1 MPESSTP
8 RVPPSGSSRPDRRR
22 APLPARLFGRGAL
35 GAGRVAEAAG
45 LDRAVEAAAEE
56 AIVRALESEPVE
68 RAAARVLEGPALEQA
83 VQRALESPGV
93 EQAWK
98 RLLASDEAQLLV
110 ERIAEAPEI
119 RAAIASQS
127 AGLLEDIARQV
138 RRVARQLDDGLER
151 VVRRVLFRRRRSEP
165 TDRTGLVTRA
175 LALGID
181 VVLLNVGFFAVSAL
195 GAVAA
200 SVFLPDP
207 EDVSTP
213 ALAVGTA
220 AWLTAGAVY
229 LLSFWALAGQTPGMR
244 FVGIRIEA
252 DGSRRIGLGRSLRR
266 LIGFVL
272 SWIPFG
278 LGFIGVVLGERRRGL
293 LDVLAGTEVLYGEP
307 ASRAA
312 DRPRAAAAR

>member
-1 MPESSTP
+1 VNGPQRS
-8 RVPPSGSSRPDRRR
+8 
-22 APLPARLFGRGAL
+22 LPARLFGRSAQ

-45 LDRAVEAAAEE
+45 LDRAAEE
-56 AIVRALESEPVE
+56 AIVRAVESEAVE
-68 RAAARVLEGPALEQA
+68 RAVARVLEGPAFEQA
-83 VQRALESPGV
+83 VERALESPAV
-93 EQAWK
+93 EEAWK
-98 RLLASDEAQLLV
+98 RLLASEEAQLLV

-138 RRVARQLDDGLER
+138 RRVARRLDDGLER

-165 TDRTGLVTRA
+165 TDRAGLVTRA
-175 LALGID
+175 LALGLDI
-181 VVLLNVGFFAVSAL
+181 VLLNLGFFAASAL
-195 GAVAA
+195 VAVVAA
-200 SVFLPDP
+200 VFLPDP
-207 EDVSTP
+207 SGVSTP

-229 LLSFWALAGQTPGMR
+229 LITFWGLAGQTPGMR
-244 FVGIRIEA
+244 FLGIRIEA

-266 LIGFVL
+266 LIGFML

-293 LDVLAGTEVLYGEP
+293 PDVLAGTEVRFAETVP
-307 ASRAA
+307 SR
-312 DRPRAAAAR
+312 DGG